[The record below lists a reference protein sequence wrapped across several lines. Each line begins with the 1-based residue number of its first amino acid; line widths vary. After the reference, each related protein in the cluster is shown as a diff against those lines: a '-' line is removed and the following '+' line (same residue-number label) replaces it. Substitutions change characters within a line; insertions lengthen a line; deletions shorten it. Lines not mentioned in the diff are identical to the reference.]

1 MAIVRRFLIAPAFAR
16 LVRKERGA
24 VRVTEGYFP
33 NQSGRQSHVLVEGSQ
48 CHLVL
53 VTPGNGGAP
62 TEERTE
68 VPRGHAD
75 ALLDVCAGKAVYDRS
90 RVAIGGGRDAFID
103 HLVTPGA
110 LDLVTLEF
118 DDEAEA
124 GRFQPAPWFGPDV
137 SGRDGYDDRAI
148 ALQGLPGG
156 TDVAISN
163 AALEA
168 LLDTL
173 ENRGMSR
180 FALPPRPAAAGE
192 GGGEVLDTLRRMAAS
207 KPENEGLPPVAT
219 LQPAQTAPAAPP
231 RTRRSGTRRCRD
243 GRERL
248 PHRRRDREPVA
259 GARRRGRDA
268 RAAPS
273 GRGRR
278 GRALDVAPAPL
289 AGLKPD
295 AG

>member
-137 SGRDGYDDRAI
+137 SGRDGYDNRAI

-231 RTRRSGTRRCRD
+231 AS
-243 GRERL
+243 
-248 PHRRRDREPVA
+248 A
-259 GARRRGRDA
+259 
-268 RAAPS
+268 
-273 GRGRR
+273 
-278 GRALDVAPAPL
+278 APAPEAAATAENDSRIDDVIASL
-289 AGLKPD
+289 SQALGAADETPEQPRQGEAVEVERWTSRLRRSQ
-295 AG
+295 G

>member
-118 DDEAEA
+118 EDEAEA

-137 SGRDGYDDRAI
+137 SGRDGYDNRAI

-173 ENRGMSR
+173 ENRGMAR

-207 KPENEGLPPVAT
+207 KPDSEGLPPVAT
-219 LQPAQTAPAAPP
+219 LQPAQTAPAAP
-231 RTRRSGTRRCRD
+231 
-243 GRERL
+243 
-248 PHRRRDREPVA
+248 A
-259 GARRRGRDA
+259 
-268 RAAPS
+268 
-273 GRGRR
+273 
-278 GRALDVAPAPL
+278 VAPAPAPEAAVTAENDSRIDDVIASL
-289 AGLKPD
+289 SQALGAADETPEQQPRQGEAVEVERWTSRLRRSQ
-295 AG
+295 G

>member
-103 HLVTPGA
+103 HVVTPGA

-137 SGRDGYDDRAI
+137 SGRDGYDNRAI

-219 LQPAQTAPAAPP
+219 LQPAQTAPAAPAAPAATAPEAAATAENDSRIDDVIASLSQALGAADETPEQP
-231 RTRRSGTRRCRD
+231 RQGEAVEVERWTSRLRRSQG
-243 GRERL
+243 
-248 PHRRRDREPVA
+248 
-259 GARRRGRDA
+259 
-268 RAAPS
+268 
-273 GRGRR
+273 
-278 GRALDVAPAPL
+278 
-289 AGLKPD
+289 
-295 AG
+295 

>member
-137 SGRDGYDDRAI
+137 SGRDGYDNRAM

-219 LQPAQTAPAAPP
+219 LQPAQTAPAAPAAPAAPTPEAAATAENDSRIDDVIASLSQALGAADETPEQQP
-231 RTRRSGTRRCRD
+231 RQGEAVEVERWTSRLRRSQG
-243 GRERL
+243 
-248 PHRRRDREPVA
+248 
-259 GARRRGRDA
+259 
-268 RAAPS
+268 
-273 GRGRR
+273 
-278 GRALDVAPAPL
+278 
-289 AGLKPD
+289 
-295 AG
+295 

>member
-124 GRFQPAPWFGPDV
+124 GRLQPAPWFGPDV
-137 SGRDGYDDRAI
+137 SGRDGFDNRAI

-219 LQPAQTAPAAPP
+219 LQPAQTAPAAPAAPAAQPPEAAATTENDSRIDDVIASLSQALGAADETPEQQP
-231 RTRRSGTRRCRD
+231 RQGEAVEVERWTSRLRRSQG
-243 GRERL
+243 
-248 PHRRRDREPVA
+248 
-259 GARRRGRDA
+259 
-268 RAAPS
+268 
-273 GRGRR
+273 
-278 GRALDVAPAPL
+278 
-289 AGLKPD
+289 
-295 AG
+295 

>member
-1 MAIVRRFLIAPAFAR
+1 MAIVRRFLLAPAFAR

-53 VTPGNGGAP
+53 VTPNAGGTP

-75 ALLDVCAGKAVYDRS
+75 ALLDVCAGKAIYDRS

-103 HLVTPGA
+103 HMVTPGT

-118 DDEAEA
+118 EEDADAT
-124 GRFQPAPWFGPDV
+124 RFQPAPWFGTEV
-137 SGRDGYDDRAI
+137 SGRDGYGNRAI
-148 ALQGLPGG
+148 ALQGLPQA
-156 TDVAISN
+156 TEVAISN

-173 ENRGMSR
+173 ENRGMAR
-180 FALPPRPAAAGE
+180 FGLPPRPPAGE
-192 GGGEVLDTLRRMAAS
+192 GGEVLDTLRRMAAS
-207 KPENEGLPPVAT
+207 KPEGDSLPPVAT
-219 LQPAQTAPAAPP
+219 LPQPAQAAAPAPAAP
-231 RTRRSGTRRCRD
+231 
-243 GRERL
+243 
-248 PHRRRDREPVA
+248 A
-259 GARRRGRDA
+259 
-268 RAAPS
+268 
-273 GRGRR
+273 
-278 GRALDVAPAPL
+278 APAPATEAAPAAAAENDSRIDDVIASL
-289 AGLKPD
+289 SQALGAADETPEQPRQGEAVEVERWTSRLRRSQ
-295 AG
+295 G

>member
-1 MAIVRRFLIAPAFAR
+1 
-16 LVRKERGA
+16 
-24 VRVTEGYFP
+24 
-33 NQSGRQSHVLVEGSQ
+33 
-48 CHLVL
+48 VL

-118 DDEAEA
+118 EDEAEA

-137 SGRDGYDDRAI
+137 SGRDGYDNRAI

-173 ENRGMSR
+173 ENRGMAR

-219 LQPAQTAPAAPP
+219 LQPAQTAPAAP
-231 RTRRSGTRRCRD
+231 
-243 GRERL
+243 
-248 PHRRRDREPVA
+248 A
-259 GARRRGRDA
+259 
-268 RAAPS
+268 
-273 GRGRR
+273 
-278 GRALDVAPAPL
+278 APAPAAEAAAAAENDSRIDDVIASL
-289 AGLKPD
+289 SQALGAADDTPEQQPRQGEAVEVERWTSRLRRSQ
-295 AG
+295 G

>member
-137 SGRDGYDDRAI
+137 SGRDGYDNRAI

-219 LQPAQTAPAAPP
+219 LQPAQTAPAAP
-231 RTRRSGTRRCRD
+231 
-243 GRERL
+243 
-248 PHRRRDREPVA
+248 
-259 GARRRGRDA
+259 
-268 RAAPS
+268 AA
-273 GRGRR
+273 
-278 GRALDVAPAPL
+278 APAPAPEAAATAENDSRIDDVIASL
-289 AGLKPD
+289 SQALGAADETPEQPPRQGEAVEVERWTSRLRRSQ
-295 AG
+295 G

>member
-53 VTPGNGGAP
+53 VTQGNGGAP

-137 SGRDGYDDRAI
+137 SGRDGYDNRAI

-219 LQPAQTAPAAPP
+219 LQPAQTAPAAP
-231 RTRRSGTRRCRD
+231 
-243 GRERL
+243 
-248 PHRRRDREPVA
+248 A
-259 GARRRGRDA
+259 
-268 RAAPS
+268 
-273 GRGRR
+273 
-278 GRALDVAPAPL
+278 APAPAAEAAATAENDSRIDDVIASL
-289 AGLKPD
+289 SQALGAADETPEQQPRQGEAVEVERWTSRLRRSQ
-295 AG
+295 G

>member
-137 SGRDGYDDRAI
+137 SGRDGYDNRAI

-219 LQPAQTAPAAPP
+219 LQPAQTAPAAP
-231 RTRRSGTRRCRD
+231 
-243 GRERL
+243 
-248 PHRRRDREPVA
+248 A
-259 GARRRGRDA
+259 
-268 RAAPS
+268 
-273 GRGRR
+273 
-278 GRALDVAPAPL
+278 APAPAAEAAATAENDSRIDDVIASL
-289 AGLKPD
+289 SQALGAADETPEQQPRQGEAVEVERWTSRLRRSQ
-295 AG
+295 G

>member
-53 VTPGNGGAP
+53 VTPNAGGAA

-75 ALLDVCAGKAVYDRS
+75 ALLDVCAGKAIYDRS

-103 HLVTPGA
+103 HVVTPGA

-118 DDEAEA
+118 EEEAEA
-124 GRFQPAPWFGPDV
+124 NRFQPAPWFGPDV
-137 SGRDGYDDRAI
+137 SARDGYDNRAI
-148 ALQGLPGG
+148 ALQGLPSP
-156 TDVAISN
+156 TEVAISN
-163 AALEA
+163 AALEG

-180 FALPPRPAAAGE
+180 FALPPRPSAGE
-192 GGGEVLDTLRRMAAS
+192 GGEVLDTLRRMAAS
-207 KPENEGLPPVAT
+207 KPENEGLPPAAT
-219 LQPAQTAPAAPP
+219 LPQAPQPAASAPAAPEPAPATENDSRIDDVIASLSQALGAADGAPEEP
-231 RTRRSGTRRCRD
+231 RQGEAVEVERWTSRLRRSQG
-243 GRERL
+243 
-248 PHRRRDREPVA
+248 
-259 GARRRGRDA
+259 
-268 RAAPS
+268 
-273 GRGRR
+273 
-278 GRALDVAPAPL
+278 
-289 AGLKPD
+289 
-295 AG
+295 

>member
-118 DDEAEA
+118 DDDAEA

-137 SGRDGYDDRAI
+137 SGRDGYDNRTI

-219 LQPAQTAPAAPP
+219 LQPAQTAPAAP
-231 RTRRSGTRRCRD
+231 
-243 GRERL
+243 
-248 PHRRRDREPVA
+248 
-259 GARRRGRDA
+259 
-268 RAAPS
+268 AA
-273 GRGRR
+273 
-278 GRALDVAPAPL
+278 APAPAPEAAATAENDSRIDDVIASL
-289 AGLKPD
+289 SQALGAADETPEQQPRQGEAVEVERWTSRLRRSQ
-295 AG
+295 G

>member
-118 DDEAEA
+118 EDEAEA

-137 SGRDGYDDRAI
+137 SGRDGYDNRAI

-173 ENRGMSR
+173 ENRGMAR

-219 LQPAQTAPAAPP
+219 LQPAQTAPAAP
-231 RTRRSGTRRCRD
+231 
-243 GRERL
+243 
-248 PHRRRDREPVA
+248 A
-259 GARRRGRDA
+259 
-268 RAAPS
+268 
-273 GRGRR
+273 
-278 GRALDVAPAPL
+278 APAPAAEAAAAAENDSRIDDVIASL
-289 AGLKPD
+289 SQALGAADETPEQQPRQGEAVEVERWTSRLRRSQ
-295 AG
+295 G

>member
-137 SGRDGYDDRAI
+137 SGRDGYDNRAI

-219 LQPAQTAPAAPP
+219 LQPAQTAPAAP
-231 RTRRSGTRRCRD
+231 
-243 GRERL
+243 
-248 PHRRRDREPVA
+248 
-259 GARRRGRDA
+259 
-268 RAAPS
+268 
-273 GRGRR
+273 
-278 GRALDVAPAPL
+278 VAPAPAAEAAATAENDSRIDDVIASL
-289 AGLKPD
+289 SQALGAADETPEQQPRQGEAVEVERWTSRLRRSQ
-295 AG
+295 G

>member
-137 SGRDGYDDRAI
+137 SGRDGYDNRAI

-180 FALPPRPAAAGE
+180 CALPPRPAAAGE

-219 LQPAQTAPAAPP
+219 LQPAQTAPAAP
-231 RTRRSGTRRCRD
+231 
-243 GRERL
+243 
-248 PHRRRDREPVA
+248 
-259 GARRRGRDA
+259 
-268 RAAPS
+268 AA
-273 GRGRR
+273 
-278 GRALDVAPAPL
+278 AAPAPEAAATAENDSRIDDVIASL
-289 AGLKPD
+289 SQALGAADETPEQQPRQGEAVEVERWTSRLRRSQ
-295 AG
+295 G

>member
-53 VTPGNGGAP
+53 VTPGNAGAP

-103 HLVTPGA
+103 HVVTPGA

-137 SGRDGYDDRAI
+137 SGRVGYDNRAI

-192 GGGEVLDTLRRMAAS
+192 GGEVLDTLRRMAAS

-219 LQPAQTAPAAPP
+219 LQPAQTAPAAP
-231 RTRRSGTRRCRD
+231 
-243 GRERL
+243 
-248 PHRRRDREPVA
+248 
-259 GARRRGRDA
+259 
-268 RAAPS
+268 AA
-273 GRGRR
+273 
-278 GRALDVAPAPL
+278 APAPAPEAAATAENDSRIDDVIASL
-289 AGLKPD
+289 SQALGAADETPEQQPRQGEAVEVERWTSRLRRSQ
-295 AG
+295 G

>member
-110 LDLVTLEF
+110 LDLITLEF

-124 GRFQPAPWFGPDV
+124 GRFQPAPWFGPDL
-137 SGRDGYDDRAI
+137 SGRDGYDNRAI

-219 LQPAQTAPAAPP
+219 LQPAQTAPAAPAAPADPEAAATAENDSRIDDVIASLSQALGAADETPEQQP
-231 RTRRSGTRRCRD
+231 RQGEAVEVERWTSRLRRSQG
-243 GRERL
+243 
-248 PHRRRDREPVA
+248 
-259 GARRRGRDA
+259 
-268 RAAPS
+268 
-273 GRGRR
+273 
-278 GRALDVAPAPL
+278 
-289 AGLKPD
+289 
-295 AG
+295 

>member
-103 HLVTPGA
+103 HVVTPGA

-137 SGRDGYDDRAI
+137 SGRDGYDNRAI

-231 RTRRSGTRRCRD
+231 AS
-243 GRERL
+243 
-248 PHRRRDREPVA
+248 A
-259 GARRRGRDA
+259 
-268 RAAPS
+268 
-273 GRGRR
+273 
-278 GRALDVAPAPL
+278 APAPEAAVTAENDSRIDDVIASL
-289 AGLKPD
+289 SQALGAADETPEQPRQGEAVEVERWTSRLRRSQ
-295 AG
+295 G

>member
-137 SGRDGYDDRAI
+137 SGRDGYDNRAI

-173 ENRGMSR
+173 ENRGMAR

-219 LQPAQTAPAAPP
+219 LQPAQTAPAAP
-231 RTRRSGTRRCRD
+231 
-243 GRERL
+243 
-248 PHRRRDREPVA
+248 A
-259 GARRRGRDA
+259 
-268 RAAPS
+268 
-273 GRGRR
+273 
-278 GRALDVAPAPL
+278 APAPAAEAAATAENDSRIDDVIASL
-289 AGLKPD
+289 SQALGAADETPEQPPRQGEAVEVERWTSRLRRSQ
-295 AG
+295 G

>member
-1 MAIVRRFLIAPAFAR
+1 MRQKLSTTVANRPMARRFSVGSPSSS
-16 LVRKERGA
+16 
-24 VRVTEGYFP
+24 VTEGYFP

-137 SGRDGYDDRAI
+137 SGRDGYDNRAI

-219 LQPAQTAPAAPP
+219 LQPAQTAPAAP
-231 RTRRSGTRRCRD
+231 
-243 GRERL
+243 
-248 PHRRRDREPVA
+248 
-259 GARRRGRDA
+259 
-268 RAAPS
+268 AA
-273 GRGRR
+273 
-278 GRALDVAPAPL
+278 APAPAPEGAATSENDSRIDDVIASL
-289 AGLKPD
+289 SQALGAADETPEQQPRQGEAVEVERWTSRLRRSQ
-295 AG
+295 G

>member
-53 VTPGNGGAP
+53 VTPNTGSAP

-75 ALLDVCAGKAVYDRS
+75 ALLDVCAGKAIYDRS

-103 HLVTPGA
+103 HVVTPGA

-118 DDEAEA
+118 EDDAEA
-124 GRFQPAPWFGPDV
+124 NRFQPAPWFGPDV
-137 SGRDGYDDRAI
+137 SGRDGYDNRAI
-148 ALQGLPGG
+148 ALQGLPSA
-156 TDVAISN
+156 TEVAISN

-180 FALPPRPAAAGE
+180 FALPPRPPAGE
-192 GGGEVLDTLRRMAAS
+192 GGEVLDTLRRMAAS
-207 KPENEGLPPVAT
+207 KPENDGLPPVAT
-219 LQPAQTAPAAPP
+219 LPQAAAAPP
-231 RTRRSGTRRCRD
+231 
-243 GRERL
+243 
-248 PHRRRDREPVA
+248 
-259 GARRRGRDA
+259 
-268 RAAPS
+268 AA
-273 GRGRR
+273 
-278 GRALDVAPAPL
+278 AAAPAPEAAPATDNDTRIDDVIASL
-289 AGLKPD
+289 SQALGAAD
-295 AG
+295 AAPEEPRQGEAVEVERWTSRLRRSQG

>member
-137 SGRDGYDDRAI
+137 SGRDGYDNRAI

-219 LQPAQTAPAAPP
+219 LQPAQTAPAAP
-231 RTRRSGTRRCRD
+231 
-243 GRERL
+243 
-248 PHRRRDREPVA
+248 
-259 GARRRGRDA
+259 
-268 RAAPS
+268 AA
-273 GRGRR
+273 
-278 GRALDVAPAPL
+278 APAPAPEAAATAENDSRIDDVIASL
-289 AGLKPD
+289 SQALGAADETPEQQPRQGEAVEVERWTSRLRRSQ
-295 AG
+295 G

>member
-103 HLVTPGA
+103 HVVTPGA

-137 SGRDGYDDRAI
+137 SGRDGYDNRAI

-207 KPENEGLPPVAT
+207 KPENEGLPLVAT
-219 LQPAQTAPAAPP
+219 LQPAQTAPAAP
-231 RTRRSGTRRCRD
+231 
-243 GRERL
+243 
-248 PHRRRDREPVA
+248 
-259 GARRRGRDA
+259 
-268 RAAPS
+268 AAS
-273 GRGRR
+273 
-278 GRALDVAPAPL
+278 AAPAPEAAATAENDSRIDDVIASL
-289 AGLKPD
+289 SQALGAADETPEQPRQGEAVEVERWTSRLRRSQ
-295 AG
+295 G

>member
-53 VTPGNGGAP
+53 VTPGNGGTP

-137 SGRDGYDDRAI
+137 SGRDGYDNRAI

-180 FALPPRPAAAGE
+180 FALPPRPAAGGE

-219 LQPAQTAPAAPP
+219 LQPAQTAHAAPAAP
-231 RTRRSGTRRCRD
+231 
-243 GRERL
+243 
-248 PHRRRDREPVA
+248 A
-259 GARRRGRDA
+259 
-268 RAAPS
+268 
-273 GRGRR
+273 
-278 GRALDVAPAPL
+278 APAPEAAATSENDSRIDDVIASL
-289 AGLKPD
+289 SQALGAADETPEQPRQGEAVEVERWTSRLRRSQ
-295 AG
+295 G

>member
-1 MAIVRRFLIAPAFAR
+1 MAIVRRFLLAPAFAR

-33 NQSGRQSHVLVEGSQ
+33 NQAGRQSHVLVEGSQ

-53 VTPGNGGAP
+53 VTPNAGARP

-75 ALLDVCAGKAVYDRS
+75 ALLDVCAGKAIYDRS
-90 RVAIGGGRDAFID
+90 RIAIGGGRDAFVD
-103 HLVTPGA
+103 HVVTPGV

-118 DDEAEA
+118 DEEADA
-124 GRFQPAPWFGPDV
+124 GRFQPVAWFGAEV
-137 SGRDGYDDRAI
+137 SGRDGYDNRAI
-148 ALQGLPGG
+148 ALQGLPTTGE
-156 TDVAISN
+156 VAISN

-180 FALPPRPAAAGE
+180 FALPPRPASAGE

-207 KPENEGLPPVAT
+207 KPESEGLPPAAN
-219 LQPAQTAPAAPP
+219 LPPAAQPAPVAAAPAPEPAPAPAAAPAAENDSRIDDVIASLSQALGAADETPDQP
-231 RTRRSGTRRCRD
+231 RQGEAVEVERWTSRLRRSQG
-243 GRERL
+243 
-248 PHRRRDREPVA
+248 
-259 GARRRGRDA
+259 
-268 RAAPS
+268 
-273 GRGRR
+273 
-278 GRALDVAPAPL
+278 
-289 AGLKPD
+289 
-295 AG
+295 

>member
-1 MAIVRRFLIAPAFAR
+1 MAIVRRFLLAPAFAR

-137 SGRDGYDDRAI
+137 SGRDGYDNRAI

-219 LQPAQTAPAAPP
+219 LQPAQTAPAAP
-231 RTRRSGTRRCRD
+231 
-243 GRERL
+243 
-248 PHRRRDREPVA
+248 
-259 GARRRGRDA
+259 
-268 RAAPS
+268 AA
-273 GRGRR
+273 
-278 GRALDVAPAPL
+278 APAPAPEAAATAENDSRIDDVIASL
-289 AGLKPD
+289 SQALGAADETPEQQPRQGEAVEVERWTSRLRRSQ
-295 AG
+295 G